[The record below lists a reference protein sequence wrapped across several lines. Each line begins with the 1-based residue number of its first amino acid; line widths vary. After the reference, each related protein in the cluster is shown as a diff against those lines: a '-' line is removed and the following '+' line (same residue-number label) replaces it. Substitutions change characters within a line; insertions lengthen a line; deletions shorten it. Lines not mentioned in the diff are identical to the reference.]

1 MGRSPLRPKATD
13 RKISGVDL
21 LHPALLERMR
31 QGRNFWLRGQ
41 NGFRRFRTEK
51 TCAVCSISSKASSP
65 SSGARRCATFAS
77 HRNKPLKERI
87 IAAVDPFNQDPVVH
101 AASHVVLFAA
111 PTRRRRPPSTINFLD
126 QLLASGRPASH
137 SQNERPFIELRE
149 MRSEREKLPF
159 GAPPPIFDQ
168 IATEVRYEYI
178 KKV

>member
-111 PTRRRRPPSTINFLD
+111 PTRRRRTLLQRSTSWINFLRAGGR
-126 QLLASGRPASH
+126 LLTVKMNAHSWSCGKCEATAREIAVWRPAAD
-137 SQNERPFIELRE
+137 I
-149 MRSEREKLPF
+149 
-159 GAPPPIFDQ
+159 
-168 IATEVRYEYI
+168 
-178 KKV
+178 